1 MNHTA
6 LRIPLLIILMTLSS
20 SLKSQNEGI
29 FAFAYNSDGRVANE
43 EKIPAYKISTTQLVL
58 NDLILAKG
66 VRNMPRPKLTMS
78 NAQQRPAWTKP
89 STGEIHLEELA
100 YDICSKYGKDSL
112 NAIAALLAHELI
124 HYYEEHDWEDHY
136 LNQHKSMGFAD
147 IEGAGYQQEFKADH
161 KGGLLAH
168 MAGYK
173 TLGLLPS
180 LLSNIYSSYHL
191 EESSNEG
198 YPSLTERRNIAIKSD
213 VEITKNSRLF
223 DMSLYLIASGEY
235 EKAKEYLS
243 YLTLKTKFQ
252 SREIYNNIGLI
263 NLLMALDYFSTEE
276 MPYALPLELVTA
288 SRISFR
294 NTQTE
299 ARNELLDD
307 ALFNLKN
314 AITLDP
320 NFAAGYA
327 NLSAAYILKKDW
339 FEAEYH
345 ANKAKQL
352 YESSEI
358 REKTNNAT
366 TLLGIIAALK
376 DNKEKA
382 RALFIASNTAI
393 GRTNLCILNAGE
405 SCAQASDSKRNDPV
419 FTVDDVQ
426 LDQLFT
432 RIMQNKEQANLSIE
446 LNPFESF
453 HTIAKET
460 SEIVIHLDH
469 ANMGTYLFY
478 QIIRDNEDA
487 SDKVNLIG
495 KSNTEVNELFKA
507 VPKVLQTDQG
517 TISDY
522 KSIGLITKSDKN
534 NFITEWCVYKLNTQ

>member
-1 MNHTA
+1 M
-6 LRIPLLIILMTLSS
+6 
-20 SLKSQNEGI
+20 KSQNEGI
-29 FAFAYNSDGRVANE
+29 FAFAYNSEGNVAS
-43 EKIPAYKISTTQLVL
+43 EKEVPSYKINATQSVL
-58 NDLILAKG
+58 DDLILAKG

-100 YDICSKYGKDSL
+100 YDICTKYGKDSL

-136 LNQHKSMGFAD
+136 LNQHESMGFAD
-147 IEGAGYQQEFKADH
+147 KEGAGYQQEFKADH

-191 EESSNEG
+191 EENKNVG

-223 DMSLYLIASGEY
+223 DMSLYLIATGEY
-235 EKAKEYLS
+235 QKAKEYLS

-263 NLLMALDYFSTEE
+263 NILVALDYFSTEE
-276 MPYALPLELVTA
+276 MPYTLPLELVTS

-299 ARNELLDD
+299 QRNQLLDD

-320 NFAAGYA
+320 NFAAGYI
-327 NLSAAYILKKDW
+327 NLSAVYMLKKDW

-345 ANKAKQL
+345 ANKAKLL
-352 YESSEI
+352 YASSDI
-358 REKTNNAT
+358 IDKSKNASI
-366 TLLGIIAALK
+366 LLGIIAAFK
-376 DNKEKA
+376 EDNTSA
-382 RALFIASNTAI
+382 RELFIAANTDIA
-393 GRTNLCILNAGE
+393 RTNLCILNNNK
-405 SCAQASDSKRNDPV
+405 SCVQITDGKRNDPV
-419 FTVDDVQ
+419 LTVDDVQ

-460 SEIVIHLDH
+460 SEIVVHLDH
-469 ANMGTYLFY
+469 ANMGTYFFY
-478 QIIRDNEDA
+478 QIIRDNED
-487 SDKVNLIG
+487 DPNKVHLIG
-495 KSNTEVNELFKA
+495 KSTAEVDELFKA
-507 VPKVLQTDQG
+507 EPKILQTDQG

-522 KSIGLITKSDKN
+522 RSIGLITKSDKN
-534 NFITEWCVYKLNTQ
+534 NFITEWCLYKLNTQ